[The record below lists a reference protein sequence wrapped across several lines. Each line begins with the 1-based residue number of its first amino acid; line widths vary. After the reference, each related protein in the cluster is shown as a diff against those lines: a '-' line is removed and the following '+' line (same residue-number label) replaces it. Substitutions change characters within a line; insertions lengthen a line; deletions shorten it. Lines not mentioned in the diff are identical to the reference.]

1 MRCRFIFP
9 ILILFMLAACVQPA
23 YRSRVIET
31 PETRELK
38 GWEKPYEVN
47 GERYQPMRGDGRTH
61 VDFVEAGMASWY
73 GPDFHGKK
81 TSNGETYDMYAMTA
95 AHKTLPLG
103 VCVRVT
109 NRANGRQAVVRV
121 NDRGPF
127 VKGRIIDLSYSA
139 AKELGVVGPGTAPV
153 RIEALG
159 FRETGADGTVGYRQ
173 PGSYSAGSYSVQV
186 GAFTVREN
194 ALRLAGRLQERH
206 GYAGVRQEWV
216 NGSLFH
222 RVRVGKYDSLEAA
235 EKIKAE
241 FEKGG
246 YQSCFVVAT
255 E

>member
-1 MRCRFIFP
+1 MRCRLLFVIQVIF
-9 ILILFMLAACVQPA
+9 LLAACAQPA
-23 YRSRVIET
+23 YRSRVIEAPGT
-31 PETRELK
+31 EALK

-47 GERYQPMRGDGRTH
+47 GERYQPMRGNGQGH
-61 VDFVEAGMASWY
+61 VGFVEEGIASWY

-81 TSNGETYDMYAMTA
+81 TSNGETYDMYAMTS

-103 VCVRVT
+103 VFVRVT

-127 VKGRIIDLSYSA
+127 VKGRIIDLSFAA
-139 AKELGVVGPGTAPV
+139 AKELGVIGPGTAPV

-159 FRETGADGTVGYRQ
+159 YRETVADGSAVYRQ
-173 PGSYSAGSYSVQV
+173 PASYTVGSYSVQV
-186 GAFTVREN
+186 GAFSVREN
-194 ALRLAGRLQERH
+194 AQRLAGRLQEEH
-206 GYAGVRQEWV
+206 GFASVQQGWV

-235 EKIKAE
+235 EAAKE
-241 FEKGG
+241 DFEKRG
-246 YQSCFVVAT
+246 YRSCFVVAV